1 MFLFYPL
8 NRSLKGKNTY
18 NLLYFCTSIFND
30 FMYKIRAILDIKED
44 VIRTILVD
52 SNLNLEDLHLTIA
65 KSFGF
70 KGQEMASFYRT
81 DDEWTQGEEIPLFNM
96 EEIGEGIS
104 MKTCLLQ
111 ETLPAI
117 NDKLIYVYDFL
128 KMWTFYV
135 DVIEI
140 SAENKVGLPQIILTV
155 GEIPSEAPDKEFIAE
170 KLDDGF
176 GDEEDT
182 DDEFGSF
189 DDFDYN
195 EY

>member
-1 MFLFYPL
+1 
-8 NRSLKGKNTY
+8 
-18 NLLYFCTSIFND
+18 
-30 FMYKIRAILDIKED
+30 MYKIRVILDTKED

-52 SNLNLEDLHLTIA
+52 SNLNLEDLHLAIA

-104 MKTCLLQ
+104 MKSCFLQ

-135 DVIEI
+135 DVIEV
-140 SAENKVGLPQIILTV
+140 STEKKAGLPQIILTV

-176 GDEEDT
+176 DDEEDT
-182 DDEFGSF
+182 DDDFGNF

>member
-1 MFLFYPL
+1 
-8 NRSLKGKNTY
+8 
-18 NLLYFCTSIFND
+18 
-30 FMYKIRAILDIKED
+30 MYKIRVILDTKKD

-52 SNLNLEDLHLTIA
+52 NDLNLEDLHSTIA

-70 KGQEMASFYRT
+70 KGQELASFYRT

-96 EEIGEGIS
+96 AEVGAGIS
-104 MKTCLLQ
+104 MQTCLLK
-111 ETLPAI
+111 EILPAN

-140 SAENKVGLPQIILTV
+140 SNEKASGLPKIILNI
-155 GEIPSEAPDKEFIAE
+155 GEIPDEAPEKEFIAE

-176 GDEEDT
+176 VDEDDN
-182 DDEFGSF
+182 DDEFGDF
-189 DDFDYN
+189 DEFDYN